1 MMMKV
6 VVVGE
11 GEKVA
16 QVPEAIDVSAI
27 CDLVFQR
34 RAEAHVGLVLA
45 TSTCGR
51 LRCRL
56 YLAFH

>member
-1 MMMKV
+1 MKVV

-16 QVPEAIDVSAI
+16 QVTEAIDVSVI
-27 CDLVFQR
+27 CDLVSQR
-34 RAEAHVGLVLA
+34 RAKAHVGLVLA

-56 YLAFH
+56 YLVFH